1 MEGVVELF
9 DKQSTRGDGKIER
22 TRMKQ
27 VIRFLDGTG
36 FWTDEK
42 LEDLFQTT
50 GESGDLLDYTSFIR
64 SVCITDSEPPAE
76 LLAAVRADLVR
87 IMDSPDWDDGSY
99 APLLIRLAW
108 HSSGTYSAKD
118 GSGGSNGATMRFPL
132 EANDPENVRLP
143 DARALLEPLKWKY
156 PKVSYADLWI
166 LAAYV
171 AIEHTGGPT
180 IQFCG
185 GRVDKTEEAAI
196 APGRLPGAEYGLA
209 DGMDVD
215 AEGRLKGWENLAQH
229 IRDVFGRMGL
239 SQREAVALIC
249 GGHVYGRCHPESSG
263 YAGAWVENPTIFSNE
278 YCKDMLDDK
287 WMAVA
292 HDTRMPDGG
301 DIPPEVRPG
310 PGKRQYVD
318 LTKYESAEEEEAA
331 TEAPDVKDFP
341 PGKYRCSSMESSE
354 MMWVNVQESADP
366 KSPIIG
372 RFINEQVLQ
381 FLVTEV
387 CGTEVRGRAERGG
400 WVTLASGSTRHFTYV
415 SEFVASELSGQ
426 YRVVAQSGA
435 QVFSTPSNSVPAA
448 ATLECGQEA
457 DVVEVNGSVLDGFF
471 GKLRDGRGW
480 MLLYSQASGV
490 VADIVVAGW
499 NHKPRQPLKGQ
510 TGDQMMLVS
519 DMVLAWDEKFREV
532 LQEYAD
538 DEDKLKKEF
547 GLAFKRLTELGCPWS
562 KDRVIDPPACP
573 ATGKSGTGCP
583 VIGSFAN

>member
-1 MEGVVELF
+1 VALF
-9 DKQSTRGDGKIER
+9 EKKSTRSDGKIER
-22 TRMKQ
+22 AQMKQ
-27 VIRFLDGTG
+27 VIRLLDVSG

-42 LEDLFQTT
+42 LEDLFQST

-64 SVCITDSEPPAE
+64 SVCTGDAPPAE

-118 GSGGSNGATMRFPL
+118 GSGGSNGATMRYPL

-180 IQFCG
+180 IPFCG
-185 GRVDKTEEAAI
+185 GRVDKTEEYAI

-209 DGMDVD
+209 DGMEIDG
-215 AEGRLKGWENLAQH
+215 EGRLKGWENLAQH

-239 SQREAVALIC
+239 SEREAVALIC

-287 WMAVA
+287 WMAVT

-301 DIPPEVRPG
+301 DIPPEVRPA

-318 LTKYESAEEEEAA
+318 LTKYEGAEEEEAA
-331 TEAPDVKDFP
+331 AEVPEVKDFP
-341 PGKYRCSSMESSE
+341 PGKYRCTSMESSE
-354 MMWVNVQESADP
+354 MTWVNVQESADAS
-366 KSPIIG
+366 SPIIG
-372 RFINEQVLQ
+372 RFINEQVVQ
-381 FLVTEV
+381 FLATEV
-387 CGTEVRGRAERGG
+387 WGTEVRGRAERGG
-400 WVTLASGSTRHFTYV
+400 WVSLASGSKRHFTYM
-415 SEFVASELSGQ
+415 SDLAPAELCGV
-426 YRVVAQSGA
+426 YRVILQSGA
-435 QVFSTPSNSVPAA
+435 QVFSTSSSSGPSVG
-448 ATLECGQEA
+448 TVQCGQEVA
-457 DVVEVNGSVLDGFF
+457 VEEVSGSLASGLF
-471 GKLRDGRGW
+471 GKCKDGRGW
-480 MLLYSQASGV
+480 MLLHSLASGV
-490 VADIVVAGW
+490 AADLIVAGW
-499 NHKPRQPLKGQ
+499 NHKPRRPLKGQ

-538 DEDKLKKEF
+538 DEDKLKQEF

-562 KDRVIDPPACP
+562 KDRVIGPAACP
-573 ATGKSGTGCP
+573 VTGSVGAGCP
-583 VIGSFAN
+583 VLGSFAN